1 MFANSGQ
8 SEPRVVTLVARSL
21 HVRCTRRSRHAAEEP
36 VQGCHYRSLG
46 VTGTRLAD
54 QVSRALQIKGADVT
68 DVRADAVRLTQWFS
82 RLENDAKTKLGKLEG
97 A

>member
-1 MFANSGQ
+1 
-8 SEPRVVTLVARSL
+8 
-21 HVRCTRRSRHAAEEP
+21 
-36 VQGCHYRSLG
+36 